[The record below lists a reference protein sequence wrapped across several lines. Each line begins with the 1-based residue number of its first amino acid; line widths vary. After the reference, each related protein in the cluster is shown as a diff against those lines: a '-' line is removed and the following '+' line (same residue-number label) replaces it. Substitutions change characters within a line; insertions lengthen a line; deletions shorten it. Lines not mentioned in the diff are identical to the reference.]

1 MTLLRV
7 SPSCGGSQCGPPAGG
22 GGWAFIRGSLTLL
35 VAERDRSLRAAINF
49 ASAAGSWEGS
59 ADLRAR
65 LIAAVGRLTAPA
77 FFVYAANDFS
87 VAPGKV
93 LDAEMTRRSKAH
105 RLKVFSAFGQT
116 LRRSLVHLSRH
127 NELGTRC
134 VCFPGQVH
142 EASSAGN

>member
-1 MTLLRV
+1 MDRRQV
-7 SPSCGGSQCGPPAGG
+7 AVVGHSFG
-22 GGWAFIRGSLTLL
+22 GSLTLL

-65 LIAAVGRLTAPA
+65 LIAAVGRLTAPV

-116 LRRSLVHLSRH
+116 PYEGHWFIYQGITSWEHDVFAFLDKYMKRRAR
-127 NELGTRC
+127 G
-134 VCFPGQVH
+134 
-142 EASSAGN
+142 